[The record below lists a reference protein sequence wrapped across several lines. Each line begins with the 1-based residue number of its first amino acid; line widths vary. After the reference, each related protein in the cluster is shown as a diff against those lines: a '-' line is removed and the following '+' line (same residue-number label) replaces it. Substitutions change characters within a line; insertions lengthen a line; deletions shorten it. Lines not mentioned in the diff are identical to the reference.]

1 MGDSIRRNI
10 MLLKRKKE
18 KKTDSAGGIDFTKG
32 TKAVMKVEGELKKQ
46 LDMIHLTEG
55 DLRVLARMQP
65 LVQQEIESIV
75 TRFYQNIT
83 NQDNLLAIIE
93 NNSSVDR
100 LKQTLKRHIQEMF
113 DGKVDADYVEKRK
126 RIALIH
132 AKIGLE
138 PKWYMGAFQDLLQ
151 QMLSIYEKHI
161 TDFHDYRTVVLAT
174 TKIFNI
180 EQQIVLDA
188 YNTEHE
194 RVHIEH
200 IETQNKLHESIQ
212 ATSESLTS
220 IFMQVNHAVEGLVAF
235 SATLTEQSNETKQAA
250 KEVVN
255 HSEEGQAG
263 LVFQQ
268 ERMQRI
274 GDQMDMV
281 QKELT
286 ALEQAA
292 AKIGSIVGLVEGIAE
307 QTNLLSL
314 NASIESARA
323 GEQGKGF
330 AVVASEVRKLAEE
343 TKTSVSDVTA
353 LIQDTHSQIS
363 NVSKY
368 MAAAEELIASGTLQL
383 DDVTTKFDNIMTHSQ
398 SNEQIS
404 SRTEESI
411 KRFSAELAD
420 VKGAMLQAEGI
431 LRQLNEL
438 TEA

>member
-1 MGDSIRRNI
+1 

-18 KKTDSAGGIDFTKG
+18 RKIETEEHAKQTKEAKVVVQID
-32 TKAVMKVEGELKKQ
+32 GELRKQ
-46 LDMIHLTEG
+46 LDMIHLTAE
-55 DLRVLARMQP
+55 DLRILINMQP
-65 LVQQEIESIV
+65 LVYQEIDSIV
-75 TRFYQNIT
+75 SRFYQNIT

-93 NNSSVDR
+93 SNSSVDR
-100 LKQTLKRHIQEMF
+100 LKQTLKRHIEEMF
-113 DGKVDADYVEKRK
+113 DGKVDGDYVEKRK

-161 TDFHDYRTVVLAT
+161 TDFHAYRTAVLAT

-200 IETQNKLHESIQ
+200 ITTQDKLHERIQ
-212 ATSESLTS
+212 VTSESLTS
-220 IFMQVNHAVEGLVAF
+220 IFLQVNRAVEGLVAF
-235 SATLTEQSNETKQAA
+235 SATLTEQSNETKHTA
-250 KEVVN
+250 KEVVS

-263 LVFQQ
+263 LASQQ

-274 GDQMDMV
+274 GEQMTMV
-281 QKELT
+281 QQELI

-343 TKTSVSDVTA
+343 TKTSVSDVSV
-353 LIQDTHSQIS
+353 LIQDTHAQIS
-363 NVSKY
+363 NVSKF
-368 MAAAEELIASGTLQL
+368 MATAEDLISNGTVQL
-383 DDVTTKFDNIMTHSQ
+383 GDVTSKFENIMTHSQ

-411 KRFSAELAD
+411 KRFSAELTD
-420 VKGAMLQAEGI
+420 VKGAMEQAEGI
-431 LRQLNEL
+431 LRRLNEL

>member
-1 MGDSIRRNI
+1 MQIG
-10 MLLKRKKE
+10 
-18 KKTDSAGGIDFTKG
+18 
-32 TKAVMKVEGELKKQ
+32 GELRKQ
-46 LDMIHLTEG
+46 LDMIHLTAE
-55 DLRVLARMQP
+55 DLRILINMQP
-65 LVQQEIESIV
+65 LVYQEIDNIV
-75 TRFYQNIT
+75 SRFYHKNK
-83 NQDNLLAIIE
+83 NQGNLLAIIE
-93 NNSSVDR
+93 KNSSVDR
-100 LKQTLKRHIQEMF
+100 LKQTLKRHIEEMF
-113 DGKVDADYVEKRK
+113 DGKVDGDYVEKRK

-161 TDFHDYRTVVLAT
+161 TDFRAYRTAVLAT

-200 IETQNKLHESIQ
+200 ITTQDKLHERIQ
-212 ATSESLTS
+212 VTSESLTS
-220 IFMQVNHAVEGLVAF
+220 IFIQVNRAVEGLVAF
-235 SATLTEQSNETKQAA
+235 SATLTEQSNETKHTA
-250 KEVVN
+250 KEVVS
-255 HSEEGQAG
+255 HSEEGQTG
-263 LVFQQ
+263 LASQQ

-274 GDQMDMV
+274 GEQMKMV
-281 QKELT
+281 QQELT

-292 AKIGSIVGLVEGIAE
+292 AKIGSIVSLVEGIAE

-343 TKTSVSDVTA
+343 TKTSVSDVA
-353 LIQDTHSQIS
+353 SLIQDTYAQIS

-368 MAAAEELIASGTLQL
+368 MATAEDLISSGTVQL
-383 DDVTTKFDNIMTHSQ
+383 GDVTSKFENIMTHSQ

-411 KRFSAELAD
+411 KRFSAELTD
-420 VKGAMLQAEGI
+420 VKGAMEQAEGI

>member
-1 MGDSIRRNI
+1 

-411 KRFSAELAD
+411 KRFSAELTD

>member
-1 MGDSIRRNI
+1 MGDSMRRI
-10 MLLKRKKE
+10 SMLLKRKKE
-18 KKTDSAGGIDFTKG
+18 RQAE
-32 TKAVMKVEGELKKQ
+32 AVELTNISKEAKVVLKIEGELKKQ
-46 LDMIHLTEG
+46 LDMIHLTEV
-55 DLRVLARMQP
+55 DLRVLTGLQP
-65 LVQQEIESIV
+65 LVCAEIESIV
-75 TRFYQNIT
+75 SRFYQNIT
-83 NQDNLLAIIE
+83 NQENLLAIIE
-93 NNSSVDR
+93 SNSSVER

-151 QMLSIYEKHI
+151 QMLSIFEQHL
-161 TDFHDYRTVVLAT
+161 TDFAAYRIAVLAT

-194 RVHIEH
+194 SVHIEH
-200 IETQNKLHESIQ
+200 IEKQDKLYESIQ
-212 ATSESLTS
+212 VTSESLTS
-220 IFMQVNHAVEGLVAF
+220 IFLKVNRAVEELVTF
-235 SATLTEQSNETKQAA
+235 STKLTEQSNETKQTA

-263 LVFQQ
+263 LASQQ
-268 ERMQRI
+268 QRMQHI
-274 GDQMDMV
+274 GEQMEMV

-286 ALEQAA
+286 ALEAAA

-343 TKTSVSDVTA
+343 TKSSVSDVTA

-363 NVSKY
+363 NVSKF
-368 MAAAEELIASGTLQL
+368 METAEDLIANGTVQL
-383 DDVTTKFDNIMTHSQ
+383 GDVTSKFENIMTHSQ

-411 KRFSAELAD
+411 KQFTGELMD
-420 VKGAMLQAEGI
+420 VKGAMQQAESV

-438 TEA
+438 T

>member
-1 MGDSIRRNI
+1 
-10 MLLKRKKE
+10 MLFTRKKE
-18 KKTDSAGGIDFTKG
+18 KNAETVEPTYDAKKSNAVLKID
-32 TKAVMKVEGELKKQ
+32 GELKKQ
-46 LDMIHLTEG
+46 IDMIHLTEE
-55 DLRVLARMQP
+55 DLGILTGLQA
-65 LVQQEIESIV
+65 LVCQEIENIV
-75 TRFYQNIT
+75 SRFYQNIT

-93 NNSSVDR
+93 SNSSVDR

-113 DGKVDADYVEKRK
+113 DGEVDADYVEKRK

-151 QMLSIYEKHI
+151 QMLSLYEKHL
-161 TDFHDYRTVVLAT
+161 TDFQQYRKAVLAT

-194 RVHIEH
+194 RIHVEH
-200 IETQNKLHESIQ
+200 IANQDRLYASIQ
-212 ATSESLTS
+212 ATSESLTD
-220 IFMQVNHAVEGLVAF
+220 IFMQVNRAVEELVSF
-235 SATLTEQSNETKQAA
+235 SATLTEQSNETKQTA
-250 KEVVN
+250 KEVLI
-255 HSEEGQAG
+255 HSEEGQAS
-263 LVFQQ
+263 LVSQQ

-274 GDQMDMV
+274 SEQMHTV
-281 QKELT
+281 QNELSS
-286 ALEQAA
+286 LERAA
-292 AKIGSIVGLVEGIAE
+292 AKIGSIVELVESIAE

-343 TKTSVSDVTA
+343 TKTSVSNVTA
-353 LIQDTHSQIS
+353 LIENTHSQIG
-363 NVSKY
+363 NVSKF
-368 MAAAEELIASGTLQL
+368 MTAAEDQIASGTVQL
-383 DDVTTKFDNIMTHSQ
+383 GDVTSKFKNIMTYSQ
-398 SNEQIS
+398 NNEQVS
-404 SRTEESI
+404 SKTEESI
-411 KRFSAELAD
+411 KRFSNELMD
-420 VKGAMLQAEGI
+420 VKGAMQQADSI

>member
-1 MGDSIRRNI
+1 

>member
-1 MGDSIRRNI
+1 
-10 MLLKRKKE
+10 
-18 KKTDSAGGIDFTKG
+18 
-32 TKAVMKVEGELKKQ
+32 
-46 LDMIHLTEG
+46 
-55 DLRVLARMQP
+55 
-65 LVQQEIESIV
+65 
-75 TRFYQNIT
+75 
-83 NQDNLLAIIE
+83 
-93 NNSSVDR
+93 
-100 LKQTLKRHIQEMF
+100 
-113 DGKVDADYVEKRK
+113 
-126 RIALIH
+126 
-132 AKIGLE
+132 
-138 PKWYMGAFQDLLQ
+138 
-151 QMLSIYEKHI
+151 
-161 TDFHDYRTVVLAT
+161 
-174 TKIFNI
+174 
-180 EQQIVLDA
+180 
-188 YNTEHE
+188 
-194 RVHIEH
+194 
-200 IETQNKLHESIQ
+200 
-212 ATSESLTS
+212 
-220 IFMQVNHAVEGLVAF
+220 
-235 SATLTEQSNETKQAA
+235 
-250 KEVVN
+250 
-255 HSEEGQAG
+255 
-263 LVFQQ
+263 
-268 ERMQRI
+268 MQRI

-411 KRFSAELAD
+411 KRFSAELTD

>member
-1 MGDSIRRNI
+1 ML
-10 MLLKRKKE
+10 LLKRKKE
-18 KKTDSAGGIDFTKG
+18 RQAETVEHTNLSKEANVVLKI
-32 TKAVMKVEGELKKQ
+32 EGELKKQ
-46 LDMIHLTEG
+46 LDMIHLTED
-55 DLRVLARMQP
+55 DLRVLTGLQP
-65 LVQQEIESIV
+65 LVCAEIESIV
-75 TRFYQNIT
+75 SRFYQNIT
-83 NQDNLLAIIE
+83 NQDNLLDIIE
-93 NNSSVDR
+93 SNSSVER

-151 QMLSIYEKHI
+151 QMLSIFEQHL
-161 TDFHDYRTVVLAT
+161 TDFATYRTVVLAT

-188 YNTEHE
+188 YNIEHE

-200 IETQNKLHESIQ
+200 IKKQDKLYESIQ
-212 ATSESLTS
+212 VTSESLTS
-220 IFMQVNHAVEGLVAF
+220 IFLKVNLAVEELVAF
-235 SATLTEQSNETKQAA
+235 STKLTEQSNETKQTA

-263 LVFQQ
+263 LVSQQ
-268 ERMQRI
+268 QRMQHI
-274 GDQMDMV
+274 GEQMNMV

-286 ALEQAA
+286 TLEAAA

-343 TKTSVSDVTA
+343 TKSSVSDVTA
-353 LIQDTHSQIS
+353 LIQDTHAQIS
-363 NVSKY
+363 NVSKF
-368 MAAAEELIASGTLQL
+368 METAEDLIANGTVQL
-383 DDVTTKFDNIMTHSQ
+383 GDVTSKFENIMTHSQ
-398 SNEQIS
+398 SNEKIS

-411 KRFSAELAD
+411 KEFTGELMD
-420 VKGAMLQAEGI
+420 VKGAMQQAESI

-438 TEA
+438 T

>member
-1 MGDSIRRNI
+1 

-161 TDFHDYRTVVLAT
+161 TDFHDYRTVVLTT

-292 AKIGSIVGLVEGIAE
+292 AKIRSIVGLVEGIAE

-411 KRFSAELAD
+411 KRFSAELTD

>member
-1 MGDSIRRNI
+1 
-10 MLLKRKKE
+10 
-18 KKTDSAGGIDFTKG
+18 
-32 TKAVMKVEGELKKQ
+32 MKVEGELKKQ

-132 AKIGLE
+132 AKIGLG

-161 TDFHDYRTVVLAT
+161 TDFHDYRTVVLTT

-411 KRFSAELAD
+411 KRFSAELTD

>member
-1 MGDSIRRNI
+1 

-18 KKTDSAGGIDFTKG
+18 RQAETVEQTNLSKEA
-32 TKAVMKVEGELKKQ
+32 KVVLKIKGELKKQ
-46 LDMIHLTEG
+46 LDMIHLTED
-55 DLRVLARMQP
+55 DLRVLTGLQP
-65 LVQQEIESIV
+65 LVCTEIEHIV
-75 TRFYQNIT
+75 SRFYQNIT
-83 NQDNLLAIIE
+83 NQNNLLAIIE
-93 NNSSVDR
+93 TNSSVER
-100 LKQTLKRHIQEMF
+100 LKQTLKQHIQEMF

-151 QMLSIYEKHI
+151 QMLSIFEHHL
-161 TDFHDYRTVVLAT
+161 TDFAAYRTAVLST

-194 RVHIEH
+194 RLHIEH
-200 IETQNKLHESIQ
+200 IEKQDRLYESIQ
-212 ATSESLTS
+212 VTSESLTS
-220 IFMQVNHAVEGLVAF
+220 IFLKVNRAVEELVAF
-235 SATLTEQSNETKQAA
+235 STKLTEQSNETKKTA

-255 HSEEGQAG
+255 HSEQGQAG
-263 LVFQQ
+263 LVSQQ
-268 ERMQRI
+268 QRMQHI
-274 GDQMDMV
+274 GQQMDMV

-286 ALEQAA
+286 ALEAAA

-343 TKTSVSDVTA
+343 TKSSVSDVTA

-363 NVSKY
+363 NVSKF
-368 MAAAEELIASGTLQL
+368 METAEDLIANGTVQL
-383 DDVTTKFDNIMTHSQ
+383 GDVTSKFKNIMTHSQ

-411 KRFSAELAD
+411 KEFTGELMD
-420 VKGAMLQAEGI
+420 VKGAMLQAESV

>member
-1 MGDSIRRNI
+1 

-18 KKTDSAGGIDFTKG
+18 RNNETEEHANQTKEA
-32 TKAVMKVEGELKKQ
+32 KVVMQIGGELRKQ
-46 LDMIHLTEG
+46 LDMIHLTAE
-55 DLRVLARMQP
+55 DLRILINMQP
-65 LVQQEIESIV
+65 LVYQEIDNIV
-75 TRFYQNIT
+75 SRFYHNIT
-83 NQDNLLAIIE
+83 NQGNLLAIIE
-93 NNSSVDR
+93 KNSSVDR
-100 LKQTLKRHIQEMF
+100 LKQTLKRHIEEMF
-113 DGKVDADYVEKRK
+113 DGKVDGDYVEKRK

-161 TDFHDYRTVVLAT
+161 TDFRAYRTAVLAT

-200 IETQNKLHESIQ
+200 ITTQDKLHERIQ
-212 ATSESLTS
+212 VTSESLTS
-220 IFMQVNHAVEGLVAF
+220 IFIQVNRAVEGLVAF
-235 SATLTEQSNETKQAA
+235 SATLTEQSNETKHTA
-250 KEVVN
+250 KEVVS
-255 HSEEGQAG
+255 HSEEGQTG
-263 LVFQQ
+263 LASQQ

-274 GDQMDMV
+274 GEQMKMV
-281 QKELT
+281 QQELT

-292 AKIGSIVGLVEGIAE
+292 AKIGSIVSLVEGIAE

-343 TKTSVSDVTA
+343 TKTSVSDVA
-353 LIQDTHSQIS
+353 SLIQDTYAQIS

-368 MAAAEELIASGTLQL
+368 MATAEDLISSGTVQL
-383 DDVTTKFDNIMTHSQ
+383 GDVTSKFENIMTHSQ

-411 KRFSAELAD
+411 KRFSAELTD
-420 VKGAMLQAEGI
+420 VKGAMEQAEGI